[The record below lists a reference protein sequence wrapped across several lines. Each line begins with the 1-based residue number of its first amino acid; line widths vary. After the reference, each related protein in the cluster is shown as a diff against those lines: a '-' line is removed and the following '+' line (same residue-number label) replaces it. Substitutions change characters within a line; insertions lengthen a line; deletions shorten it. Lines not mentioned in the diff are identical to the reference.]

1 MRNGSVKKTNHIEQL
16 KLERERE
23 GEEEEEEEE
32 NLINQDDEGSEKMWV
47 WETLCVGSFCD

>member
-23 GEEEEEEEE
+23 GEEEEEE
-32 NLINQDDEGSEKMWV
+32 NLINQDDEGSEKM
-47 WETLCVGSFCD
+47 

>member
-23 GEEEEEEEE
+23 GEEEEEE